1 MRQDEARAM
10 ALLAAVVALWG
21 VAWPMLKVGV
31 SHLPPAWFG
40 GWRMVIGSVAL
51 FALVLLT
58 RQARRPAR
66 ADLAVVFSVGLL
78 QMAAP
83 TALMLFALPLV
94 DAGRA
99 SLLAFTHPLWVAP
112 LAVLAL
118 GERLDARAA
127 LGLASGMSG
136 LAVLFNPLA
145 FDWSDRGTLL
155 GNGLLLLSA
164 MSWAAGIVHVR
175 GHAWAA
181 PPLALAP
188 WQALVAAA
196 ALLPLAFWWEGRPTL
211 PAAPIAWAILAYVG
225 LVATAFCC
233 WGAVEA
239 QRRLPAMT
247 ASIGFLGTPVLGIAA
262 SAAALGEPVTAPL
275 LIGLALIL
283 GGIATLVVRPPPE
296 DAGIA
301 GSR

>member
-10 ALLAAVVALWG
+10 ALLAAVVVSWG

-40 GWRMVIGSVAL
+40 GWRMVIGFAAL
-51 FALVLLT
+51 FALASLT
-58 RQARRPAR
+58 GRARRPAR
-66 ADLAVVFSVGLL
+66 ADLPVVLSVGLL

-83 TALMLFALPLV
+83 TALMLFALLLV

-127 LGLASGMSG
+127 LGLASGMFG

-175 GHAWAA
+175 KHPWAA
-181 PPLALAP
+181 PRSPWRRGKPWSRPRPSCRSRSGGKDGRRCPPLRSPGPSSPTSAWWRPRSATGAP
-188 WQALVAAA
+188 S
-196 ALLPLAFWWEGRPTL
+196 
-211 PAAPIAWAILAYVG
+211 
-225 LVATAFCC
+225 
-233 WGAVEA
+233 
-239 QRRLPAMT
+239 RR
-247 ASIGFLGTPVLGIAA
+247 
-262 SAAALGEPVTAPL
+262 SAGC
-275 LIGLALIL
+275 
-283 GGIATLVVRPPPE
+283 R
-296 DAGIA
+296 
-301 GSR
+301 R